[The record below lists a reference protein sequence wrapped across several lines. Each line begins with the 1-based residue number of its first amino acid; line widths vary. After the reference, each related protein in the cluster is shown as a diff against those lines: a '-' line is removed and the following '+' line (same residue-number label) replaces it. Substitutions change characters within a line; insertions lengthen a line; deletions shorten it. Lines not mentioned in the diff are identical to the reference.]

1 METKSKNPRTGAPV
15 LRAVLPNTAR
25 PLQVIHESDAIS
37 KLSLLIFGLGN
48 LVNRQIGRGLILL
61 AIEAGYI
68 AYMAAFG
75 IAAMG
80 DFFTL
85 GTALQEE
92 VWDEALGI
100 FVYTKGDNSMLCMLY
115 GVITIVL
122 TAIVIAVAYM
132 SLKSAY
138 CTQKRKERGM
148 HIPTF
153 RDDLQL
159 PAGGEHPRPSDGLP
173 LLRHPGLYHH
183 PAGIHDPH
191 RVHQL

>member
-80 DFFTL
+80 DFSPWAPRCRRRS
-85 GTALQEE
+85 GTKPWA
-92 VWDEALGI
+92 
-100 FVYTKGDNSMLCMLY
+100 SLCIRRA
-115 GVITIVL
+115 ITPCCACC
-122 TAIVIAVAYM
+122 TA
-132 SLKSAY
+132 
-138 CTQKRKERGM
+138 
-148 HIPTF
+148 
-153 RDDLQL
+153 
-159 PAGGEHPRPSDGLP
+159 
-173 LLRHPGLYHH
+173 
-183 PAGIHDPH
+183 
-191 RVHQL
+191 